1 MRCVGGI
8 RCAGYRVEGIIAFPN
23 EKRFAP
29 KMWKWYRDNVHLPQ
43 ALPEDFFYTYGK
55 DEAR

>member
-8 RCAGYRVEGIIAFPN
+8 RCAGYRVEGIIAFPD

-55 DEAR
+55 DEA